1 MHHHHHHSSGVDLGT
16 ENLYFQSNAMEKRY
30 SQMTPHELNTEIAL
44 LSEKARKA
52 EQHGIIN
59 ELAVLERKITM
70 AKAYLL
76 NPEDYSPG
84 ETYRVENTEDEFT
97 ISYLNG
103 VFAWGYRTSS
113 PQQEEALPISV
124 LQEKE

>member
-1 MHHHHHHSSGVDLGT
+1 
-16 ENLYFQSNAMEKRY
+16 MEKRY

-76 NPEDYSPG
+76 NPEDFSPG
-84 ETYRVENTEDEFT
+84 VTYRVEDSGDEFT

-103 VFAWGYRTSS
+103 VFAWGYRTAS
-113 PQQEEALPISV
+113 PDQEEALPISV
-124 LQEKE
+124 LKEKKQA

>member
-1 MHHHHHHSSGVDLGT
+1 
-16 ENLYFQSNAMEKRY
+16 MEKRY

-113 PQQEEALPISV
+113 PQQEEALPSSV
-124 LQEKE
+124 LKKKNKA